1 MTEFSTYT
9 PWKSVKEQN
18 LKAVSCEVS
27 ERKASNNRIFEKPLE
42 LLEKWKAMPGDVPHF
57 KNIDPVKIGADMLPI
72 LFILDVIE
80 QEDAAPDFKWRLFGT
95 KNTQRYGIE
104 ATGYRLSKAMHLDAS
119 IAQSLRLARL
129 VYHTHEP
136 RFMETH
142 FVKKAEIVYQAS
154 TIILPLSD
162 DSGKVVRLFGCT
174 DWH

>member
-1 MTEFSTYT
+1 MAEFNTYT
-9 PWKSVKEQN
+9 PWKSVKELD
-18 LKAVSCEVS
+18 LKAVSCEMS
-27 ERKASNNRIFEKPLE
+27 ERKACSNRMFEKPLK
-42 LLEKWKAMPGDVPHF
+42 LMEKWKAMPGDVPHF
-57 KNIDPVKIGADMLPI
+57 KNVDPVEIGTDILPI

-80 QEDAAPDFKWRLFGT
+80 QEDSDLDFKWRLFGT

-129 VYHTHEP
+129 VHKTHTP

-142 FVKKAEIVYQAS
+142 FVKEDEIVYQAS

-162 DSGKVVRLFGCT
+162 DSGKVTRLFGCT